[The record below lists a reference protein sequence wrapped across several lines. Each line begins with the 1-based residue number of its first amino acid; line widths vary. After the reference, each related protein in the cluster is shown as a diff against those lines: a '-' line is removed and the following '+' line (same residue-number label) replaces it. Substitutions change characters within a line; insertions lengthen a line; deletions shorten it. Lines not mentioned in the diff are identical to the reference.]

1 MLEVFCAEQSGWQK
15 RNAGNILRA
24 FLQILLTQHRTNCQH
39 SLPPREQTFYMAL
52 GIRELKYNILAKYV
66 KLQMFRSVVLG
77 MGDGSMTTLT
87 IADPEKAGIADY
99 LLNDLPS
106 RYIHTRFVL
115 YFKAPMLLN
124 T

>member
-1 MLEVFCAEQSGWQK
+1 MKCWKYFE
-15 RNAGNILRA
+15 RA

-39 SLPPREQTFYMAL
+39 SLNPLRGQAFYMAL
-52 GIRELKYNILAKYV
+52 GIRELRQNILTKYV
-66 KLQMFRSVVLG
+66 QLRLIRSVVLG

-106 RYIHTRFVL
+106 RYIWIHFVCL
-115 YFKAPMLLN
+115 CIK
-124 T
+124 